1 LGKIAGD
8 QMLDRSR
15 SADCLEFVEV
25 DGAGALYLKGS
36 SHVVDWRIMGASS
49 TQSWMEEM
57 SSCS

>member
-1 LGKIAGD
+1 
-8 QMLDRSR
+8 MLDRSR
-15 SADCLEFVEV
+15 SSDWLEFAEV

-36 SHVVDWRIMGASS
+36 SNVVGWRIMGASS